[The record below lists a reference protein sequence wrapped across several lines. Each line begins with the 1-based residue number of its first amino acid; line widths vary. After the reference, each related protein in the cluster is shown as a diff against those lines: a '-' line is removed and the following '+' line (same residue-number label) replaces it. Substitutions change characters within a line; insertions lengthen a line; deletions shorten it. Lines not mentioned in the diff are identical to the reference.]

1 MRRVPSMAVPVY
13 LPPLGAVKAAIS
25 VRVGEASS
33 VCAEERPEEVVEG
46 AALPVPFWVWKSV
59 TSGSRRL

>member
-1 MRRVPSMAVPVY
+1 MAVAVY

-33 VCAEERPEEVVEG
+33 VCSALLRAEVVVG

>member
-1 MRRVPSMAVPVY
+1 MRRVPSMAVAVY

-33 VCAEERPEEVVEG
+33 VCSALLRAEVVVG

>member
-1 MRRVPSMAVPVY
+1 MAVAVY

-25 VRVGEASS
+25 VRVGEVA
-33 VCAEERPEEVVEG
+33 AP
-46 AALPVPFWVWKSV
+46 AALEVREDAVVGDALLVTFWVSKSV